1 MRKGSVMSKNIAAAL
16 AAPFKPEELKNR
28 PGRAGMTFTYADAR
42 AVAQRLDDVLGLE
55 GWQFE
60 VKVADSTRSV
70 VHGTLIVVIEG
81 KTTIRQD
88 FGYPNSTQD
97 DEPLK
102 SAASDALRR
111 CAAQLGVGRSLYSP
125 DKVAG
130 SVQVPP
136 RVQTPLSVAPR
147 AVSVDSVRE
156 TDAILMAK
164 AAMVF
169 VQGECPD
176 HQIGWQLKPAGI
188 SKAGKAYE
196 AFWSCTGRTD
206 GQFCKRKPSADWV
219 NSQTRDEGEAML
231 AAKAK
236 GLHDGNPAL
245 EQSLEELP
253 F

>member
-1 MRKGSVMSKNIAAAL
+1 MSKNIAAAL
-16 AAPFKPEELKNR
+16 AAPFKPDELKQR

-111 CAAQLGVGRSLYSP
+111 CAAQLGVGRSLYSAE
-125 DKVAG
+125 K

-147 AVSVDSVRE
+147 GKSEASASE
-156 TDAILMAK
+156 SDAILMAK

-169 VQGECPD
+169 IQGECPD
-176 HQIGWQLKPAGI
+176 HQIPWQLKPAGV
-188 SKAGKAYE
+188 SKAGKAYD
-196 AFWSCTGRTD
+196 AFWTCSGRSD

-219 NSQTRDEGEAML
+219 NSQTA
-231 AAKAK
+231 
-236 GLHDGNPAL
+236 PAPTAVS
-245 EQSLEELP
+245 EQSLEDLP